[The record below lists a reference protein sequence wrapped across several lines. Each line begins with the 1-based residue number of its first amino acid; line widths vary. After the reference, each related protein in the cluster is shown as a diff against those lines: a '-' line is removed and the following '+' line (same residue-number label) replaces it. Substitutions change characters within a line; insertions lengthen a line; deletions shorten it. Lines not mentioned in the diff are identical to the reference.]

1 VTSVLAVDP
10 KHIMQHLVTQLHV
23 RVYQLTGGKLGGR
36 IGHAEHIVLTTTGRK
51 SGARRTTPLTVTVD
65 GDRLVLVASNGGAAR
80 HPDWYLNL
88 TANPDVLVQRGA
100 RQVPMRARTATP
112 DERPQLW
119 SKVVA
124 TYQGYDGYQRKTSR
138 EIPLVV
144 CEPVPDR

>member
-1 VTSVLAVDP
+1 MT
-10 KHIMQHLVTQLHV
+10 QHLVTQLHV